1 MTILESVDFNIIIII
16 IIIIKMEACVA
27 ELTGM

>member
-1 MTILESVDFNIIIII
+1 MTILESVDFIIIII
-16 IIIIKMEACVA
+16 IIIEMETCVA